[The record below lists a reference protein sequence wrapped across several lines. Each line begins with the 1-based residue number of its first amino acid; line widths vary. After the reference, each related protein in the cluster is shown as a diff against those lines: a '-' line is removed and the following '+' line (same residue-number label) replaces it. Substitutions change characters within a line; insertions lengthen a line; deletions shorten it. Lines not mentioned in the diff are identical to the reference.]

1 MMMQTSGR
9 LCVAARQRNHP
20 GATRQEVK
28 KETLEH
34 LLRGEAIRQPFLR
47 RRIEE
52 ALRRQAQIAACRR
65 RNWRSLGRRRRRRGS
80 GRRRHRRCRLM
91 DKGAQP
97 QCAEGQKHRL
107 PCRTDT
113 RRTRLRFRCPV
124 SPRLD
129 GRIELLRAPLAQR
142 VARPAGLTGIPV
154 LEARPR
160 PATKG
165 YTQDKLYKMQECVH
179 CW

>member
-1 MMMQTSGR
+1 MQAVTLTCGR
-9 LCVAARQRNHP
+9 SCLAAGTRNPRRAARREGEKDIP
-20 GATRQEVK
+20 K
-28 KETLEH
+28 H
-34 LLRGEAIRQPFLR
+34 LFQDRAMRLPCLR

-52 ALRRQAQIAACRR
+52 APRRQAETAVCRR
-65 RNWRSLGRRRRRRGS
+65 QDWRYL

-91 DKGAQP
+91 EKKAHP
-97 QCAEGQKHRL
+97 QCSEGQRLRL
-107 PCRTDT
+107 PCRTVL

-124 SPRLD
+124 SPCLD
-129 GRIELLRAPLAQR
+129 GRIALLRAPLAQR

-165 YTQDKLYKMQECVH
+165 CTQDKLYKIQECAH